1 MHKYCNA
8 EAGQGDQCG
17 AGPRLP
23 AKLNSNLDVILGE
36 IPPGRGLKSSAFNF
50 DISRMLASGDNGSA
64 GLSECQAVWNNK
76 FPPRA
81 LDGCIKPI
89 VRLPVVRADDHCSS
103 YVHGTDRKDSDD
115 GSK

>member
-8 EAGQGDQCG
+8 EAGQGDQYG

-23 AKLNSNLDVILGE
+23 AKLNFNLDAILGE

-50 DISRMLASGDNGSA
+50 DISRMLSTCDDGSA
-64 GLSECQAVWNNK
+64 GLSECQAAWNDK
-76 FPPRA
+76 FPSRA

-89 VRLPVVRADDHCSS
+89 VRLPVIRADDHCSS
-103 YVHGTDRKDSDD
+103 DVHGTERKISDD